1 MKVENTKGISDR
13 TLGYRSDI
21 DGLRAVA
28 VLSVIAYHV
37 GVLHCSGGYV
47 GVDVFFVIS
56 GYLIS
61 SIIFSEI
68 ANSRFSIV
76 AFYERRIRRIF
87 PALFAML
94 LTLSLFAVVFLLPSE
109 LIDFGKTSLASTFS
123 SSNFYLWNQSG
134 YFSHRNSNPLLHTW
148 SLAVEE
154 QFYILFPLFL
164 VLVRRFFPQRLR
176 ISVVVL
182 FLLSLL
188 SSAIVVLISPDTAF
202 YMPYTRA
209 WELLLG
215 TLLSLGF
222 FPRLSRAL
230 LRNLVAVTGLG
241 MIFYSD
247 LFYSPATL
255 FPGLSALVPCIGSAL
270 IIGAGESGTS
280 VVYSVFSWRPVV
292 FIGLISYS
300 LYLWHWPVLLA
311 NRMAIL
317 DVNAAFER
325 RFSTIIAPGRF
336 EHIVVIA
343 VSLILAIISWKFVE
357 QPFRKGRMRLAGP
370 RLFMVAGATVL
381 VCSIFSSVMVFSGGL
396 KDRFSPPVLQ
406 VASFL
411 DTTELRQN
419 EESERLGTC
428 FLDADAVTGGRYFNF
443 DFCLHQEPNK
453 SNYLLLGDSHAAAIW
468 SALSASMPDV
478 NVMQANVSACI
489 PTLHHSGSRI
499 CRTVMDYIYQTYLP
513 VHPVQKLLLEAL
525 WQPEDLDELGRTLSW
540 AKAHG
545 IPVVVIGEVPEYD
558 GPLPRL
564 LAYSIAWN
572 DPALPSEHLLAID
585 ARMEERLRGLV
596 LGTWHV
602 SYASP
607 YAALCHDGQCIEYAN
622 PERHIP
628 LMDDSHHFNRYGA
641 MFVIRRLVD
650 EGQIR

>member
-1 MKVENTKGISDR
+1 MKVENTKDFANR

-28 VLSVIAYHV
+28 VLSVLAFHV
-37 GVLHCSGGYV
+37 GILHCSGGYV

-68 ANSRFSIV
+68 ANSRFSIF

-94 LTLSLFAVVFLLPSE
+94 LTFSVFAAVFFLPSE
-109 LIDFGKTSLASTFS
+109 LVDFGKTSLASTFS
-123 SSNFYLWNQSG
+123 ASNFYLWKQSG
-134 YFSHRNSNPLLHTW
+134 YFDDRNWNPLLHTW

-164 VLVRRFFPQRLR
+164 VLVRRFFPQKLR

-182 FLLSLL
+182 FVLSLL
-188 SSAIVVLISPDTAF
+188 SSAIVVVISQDTAF

-222 FPRLSRAL
+222 FPKLSRAL
-230 LRNLVAVTGLG
+230 SRNLVAITGLG
-241 MIFYSD
+241 MILFSD
-247 LFYSPATL
+247 LFYKPTTL
-255 FPGLSALVPCIGSAL
+255 FPGLSALVPCVASAL

-280 VVYSVFSWRPVV
+280 VVYSVLSWRPAV

-300 LYLWHWPVLLA
+300 LYLWHWPVLLVYK
-311 NRMAIL
+311 MGIL
-317 DVNAAFER
+317 DINAAFQR
-325 RFSTIIAPGRF
+325 RFSTIMATDRF
-336 EHIVVIA
+336 QHIVEIG
-343 VSLILAIISWKFVE
+343 VSLILAIISWRFVE
-357 QPFRKGRMRLAGP
+357 QPFRKGRLRFAGP
-370 RLFMVAGATVL
+370 RLFMFAGATML
-381 VCSIFSSVMVFSGGL
+381 VCSIFASVMIFSGGL

-411 DTTELRQN
+411 DRSELKQN
-419 EESERLGTC
+419 EEAERLGTC
-428 FLDADAVTGGRYFNF
+428 FLDATSGVQNFNF
-443 DFCLHQEPNK
+443 DFCLHWDSDK

-468 SALSASMPDV
+468 SAISDSLPNA
-478 NVMQANVSACI
+478 NVMQATVSSCI
-489 PTLHHSGSRI
+489 PTLHHKGTRI
-499 CRTVMDYIYQTYLP
+499 CRKVMDYVYQTYLP
-513 VHPVQKLLLEAL
+513 KHPVHRLLLEAL
-525 WQPEDLDELGRTLSW
+525 WQPEDLDDLGRTLSW

-558 GPLPRL
+558 GSLARL

-572 DPALPSEHLLAID
+572 DPDLPSKHRLARD
-585 ARMEERLRGLV
+585 APMEKRLRDLV
-596 LGTWHV
+596 AGTWHV
-602 SYASP
+602 PYASP
-607 YAALCHDGQCIEYAN
+607 YASLCHDGQCIEYAN
-622 PERHIP
+622 AEQHIP
-628 LMDDSHHFNRYGA
+628 LMDDNHHFNRYGA
-641 MFVIRRLVD
+641 LFVIHRLID